1 VITASATLEKFT
13 LGFGQ
18 VALIVYMMQQVA
30 PGKFKMAHYG
40 FATALMNVG
49 VQLPGMM
56 SGTIKDAIGFK
67 WFFVYVLL
75 AAIPSFLVAFLVPF
89 REIIED
95 NPEEDPAR
103 ASRKPSR
110 VGPLVLGLA
119 IIAVVAMG
127 VKLQLR

>member
-1 VITASATLEKFT
+1 
-13 LGFGQ
+13 
-18 VALIVYMMQQVA
+18 VA

-49 VQLPGMM
+49 VQIPGML

-89 REIIED
+89 REIKED
-95 NPEEDPAR
+95 DPEEDPER
-103 ASRKPSR
+103 SSRKPSL
-110 VGPLVLGLA
+110 VGPLTLGSA
-119 IIAVVAMG
+119 IVAVVAVG
-127 VKLQLR
+127 VWLQLK